1 MSQTAGVIL
10 AAGKGTRMNSD
21 DPKVLHKICG
31 QPLLYYVI
39 EAAKEAEITPLYAV
53 VGYGSDKVEKA
64 FKKES
69 VSWVLQ
75 SEQCGTGHALSVTS
89 PSLAGFDGTLVVL
102 CGDAPLITPETIRK
116 LIKLHETNK
125 DTVATILTTIVDD
138 PASYGRIIRNE
149 TGQVIAIVE
158 NNLATPEE
166 KKIKEINSGIYAFNA
181 RSVFDTLKKI
191 KPNPKN
197 GEYQLTDVISLFVRS
212 GKRVEA
218 FLINESSECL
228 GINSREELINASKIM
243 SKRIQDKLI
252 KQGVTIIDP
261 ANTYIESDVSIG
273 ADTIIYP
280 FTVINSGVKIG
291 SHCEVGPFSHLR
303 SGTILD
309 DHAEIGNFTET
320 KKTKVGKH
328 SKAKHLS
335 YLGDA
340 MIGDNVNIGAG
351 TITANFDGENK
362 YKTIIEDGA
371 STGSGTVLVAPVR
384 MGKDSVTG
392 AGAIVTKGNDI
403 PDKAT
408 VVGVPAKQLKKKKS
422 KSK

>member
-1 MSQTAGVIL
+1 MSQTAGIIL
-10 AAGKGTRMNSD
+10 AAGKGTRMHSD
-21 DPKVLHKICG
+21 EPKVLHKICG
-31 QPLLYYVI
+31 EPLLYYVI
-39 EAAKEAEITPLYAV
+39 EAAKETGISPLYAV
-53 VGYGSDKVEKA
+53 VGYGSDKVKKE

-69 VSWVLQ
+69 IFWVLQ
-75 SEQCGTGHALSVTS
+75 GEQRGTGHALSVTNS
-89 PSLAGFDGTLVVL
+89 FFAESEGTIVVL
-102 CGDAPLITPETIRK
+102 CGDAPLITPGTLNK
-116 LIKLHETNK
+116 LIQIHETNK

-138 PASYGRIIRNE
+138 TANYGRIIRNE
-149 TGQVIAIVE
+149 TGQVTAIVE
-158 NNLATPEE
+158 DNIAKPDE

-181 RSVFDTLKKI
+181 QAVFNALKQI
-191 KPNPKN
+191 KPNQKN
-197 GEYQLTDVISLFVRS
+197 GEYQLTDVISLFARS

-218 FLINESSECL
+218 MLINESSECL

-252 KQGVTIIDP
+252 KQGVTIVDP
-261 ANTYIESDVSIG
+261 ANTYIESKVSIG
-273 ADTIIYP
+273 ADTVIYP
-280 FTVINSGVKIG
+280 FTVIRSGVKIG

-303 SGTILD
+303 AGTVLD
-309 DHAEIGNFTET
+309 DHAEIGNFTEA
-320 KKTKVGKH
+320 KKTRLGKH

-340 MIGDNVNIGAG
+340 IIGDDVNIGAG

-362 YKTIIEDGA
+362 HQTIIEDGA
-371 STGSGTVLVAPVR
+371 STGSGTVLVAPVK

-392 AGAIVTKGNDI
+392 AGAIVTKGNNV

-408 VVGVPAKQLKKKKS
+408 VVGIPAKQLKKKS